1 MSLWTQLCLLLGK
14 NITLRKRQP
23 VRHVFDF
30 MLSPAQKL
38 YSKWLSFKIKKVTI
52 LVEFVWP
59 ILLLLIISSI
69 KRASPPVI
77 KGPCY
82 YQPLEL
88 PNGDFLSFMKSFV
101 CMLDYKC
108 YENSRFKETVP
119 YKNQ

>member
-23 VRHVFDF
+23 V
-30 MLSPAQKL
+30 
-38 YSKWLSFKIKKVTI
+38 TI
-52 LVEFVWP
+52 LIEFIWP
-59 ILLLLIISSI
+59 ILLLLIIAFI

-108 YENSRFKETVP
+108 HNNSRFKDTTP
-119 YKNQ
+119 YKNQLIFC